1 MVVIRKCKICGNSF
15 DASAESKELICDECK
30 EKRNAEE
37 YTEIQE
43 IDQGM
48 PSQIPESREWERKHD
63 PNGYYRPRWSGSL
76 AYIERDGE
84 TKPGSSYEDMLDSI
98 IANAVS
104 QYRDTRNGEAQT
116 ITAAFSK
123 SSTNKFGILKRCR
136 NNKNNKQIEYPGPE
150 TQKRKIMNKTMRLQ
164 NFWIKFLSGENS

>member
-1 MVVIRKCKICGNSF
+1 MVVIRKCKICGNSV

-123 SSTNKFGILKRCR
+123 SGTNKFGIPKKVPEQQKQQTNRVSGSG
-136 NNKNNKQIEYPGPE
+136 NSKKKNNEQD
-150 TQKRKIMNKTMRLQ
+150 NALA
-164 NFWIKFLSGENS
+164 KFLDQIFKR